1 MYGGESRAVD
11 TQGDLMMN
19 FETDYVRTANSAFG
33 PASLLDGALLPWQG
47 RIPLSAYDG
56 LQQEALDVQ
65 EDGWVT
71 PFNPI
76 LVRGEARILPLAWR
90 GDVASGRGAA
100 VVPGEID
107 EFVSKMQRTGMHWAG
122 TWSDFDWLQESKE
135 NSVTS
140 YAAALL
146 DSGVTQGN
154 FWVLRGDIGLGL
166 IWAGEEAEGTM
177 SLALHVVPS
186 SWVYQLRPSKPV
198 AGIDLRWSW
207 ADVIELYRSHGGGAT
222 V

>member
-1 MYGGESRAVD
+1 
-11 TQGDLMMN
+11 MMN
-19 FETDYVRTANSAFG
+19 FETDYDRTANSAFG
-33 PASLLDGALLPWQG
+33 PASLRDGALLPWQG
-47 RIPLSAYDG
+47 HVALRAYDG

-76 LVRGEARILPLAWR
+76 LVRGAARILPLAWR
-90 GDVASGRGAA
+90 GDVASGHGAA

-107 EFVSKMQRTGMHWAG
+107 EFVSQMQFTGMHWAG
-122 TWSDFDWLQESKE
+122 RWADFDWLQKVQKK
-135 NSVTS
+135 NTVAS

-154 FWVLRGDIGLGL
+154 FWDFTQDIGLGL

-177 SLALHVVPS
+177 SLAFHVVPAT
-186 SWVYQLRPSKPV
+186 WVFEYAREKPV
-198 AGIDLRWSW
+198 RDLDLRWSW
-207 ADVIELYRSHGGGAT
+207 AEVIELYRSHGGGAT